1 MGDKPEYIK
10 WLVDTGER
18 LTTADGKT
26 IEVWEFRHQPDDAVL
41 SAWAKHFRNHYCSDN
56 QIDELIEN
64 TEFKTRTDYLV
75 NVKFPD
81 EKKAPGP
88 SIRAGDFGEIMI
100 ADFLEY
106 ILGFQV
112 PRTRY
117 IDKMIRNESTK
128 GCDIIGFRFIEE
140 GKWSR
145 NDALAVFEAKAQF
158 SGTKPSPR
166 LQDAVDGSVND
177 LNRRAESLNAMR
189 QRFLDINDKEAAK
202 RVNRFQNPPD
212 NPYQELFGAAALFA
226 IELFDCSSIVT
237 TKVGGHPRNDRLK
250 LIVVRGVAMM
260 ELVHKLYRKAAD
272 EA

>member
-1 MGDKPEYIK
+1 MDNLPEHVK
-10 WLVDTGER
+10 WLTDTTER
-18 LTTADGKT
+18 LTTVDGKT
-26 IEVWEFRHQPDDAVL
+26 VEIWDFCYQPDDKVF
-41 SAWAKHFRNHYCSDN
+41 SAWAKHFRNHYCSDD

-64 TEFKTRTDYLV
+64 TEFKTHADYLV
-75 NVKFPD
+75 KIKFPD

-117 IDKMIRNESTK
+117 IDKTVRDESTK
-128 GCDIIGFRFIEE
+128 GCDIIGFRFVEND
-140 GKWSR
+140 KWSR
-145 NDALAVFEAKAQF
+145 GDALAIFEAKTQF

-166 LQDAVDGSVND
+166 LQDAVNGSTND
-177 LNRRAESLNAMR
+177 LHRRAESLNAMR

-202 RVNRFQNPPD
+202 KVNRFQNPPD
-212 NPYQELFGAAALFA
+212 NPYREFFGAAALFA
-226 IELFDCSSIVT
+226 IELFDCASIAT
-237 TKVGGHPRNDRLK
+237 TTVDGHPRNDRLK

-260 ELVHKLYRKAAD
+260 ELVHRLYQRAAD

>member
-1 MGDKPEYIK
+1 MGDKPEHIK

-18 LTTADGKT
+18 LKTVDGKT
-26 IEVWEFRHQPDDAVL
+26 VQVWEFQHQLDDAIL
-41 SAWAKHFRNHYCSDN
+41 SAWAKHFRNHYCLDS
-56 QIDELIEN
+56 QIDELIDG
-64 TEFKTRTDYLV
+64 TEFHTHADYLF
-75 NVKFPD
+75 NIKFPD
-81 EKKAPGP
+81 EKRAPGP
-88 SIRAGDFGEIMI
+88 SIRAGDFGEILI

-106 ILGFQV
+106 VLGFQV

-117 IDKMIRNESTK
+117 IDKTVRNESTK
-128 GCDIIGFRFIEE
+128 GCDIIGFSFVEDGE
-140 GKWSR
+140 WSPG
-145 NDALAVFEAKAQF
+145 DALAIFEAKTQF

-202 RVNRFQNPPD
+202 RVKRFQDPPG
-212 NPYQELFGAAALFA
+212 NPYRELYGAAALFGV
-226 IELFDCSSIVT
+226 ELFDCTSISSTIIS
-237 TKVGGHPRNDRLK
+237 GHPRNDRLK

-260 ELVHKLYRKAAD
+260 DLVHNLYQRAAD

>member
-1 MGDKPEYIK
+1 MGDKPEHLK

-18 LTTADGKT
+18 LTTADEKT
-26 IEVWEFRHQPDDAVL
+26 VEVWEFRHQPDEAVL
-41 SAWAKHFRNHYCSDN
+41 SAWAKHFRNHYCSDD

-64 TEFKTRTDYLV
+64 TEFKTHADYLV
-75 NVKFPD
+75 KIKFPD
-81 EKKAPGP
+81 EKKSPGP
-88 SIRAGDFGEIMI
+88 SIRAGDFGEILI

-106 ILGFQV
+106 ILGFHV

-117 IDKMIRNESTK
+117 IDRTVRNESTK
-128 GCDIIGFRFIEE
+128 GCDIIGFRFVED

-145 NDALAVFEAKAQF
+145 GDALAIFEVKAQF

-166 LQDAVDGSVND
+166 LQDAVDGSIND
-177 LNRRAESLNAMR
+177 LNRRAESLNAIR
-189 QRFLDINDKEAAK
+189 QRFLDVNDKEAAK

-212 NPYQELFGAAALFA
+212 NPYKELYGAAALFA
-226 IELFDCSSIVT
+226 IDLFDCASIAT
-237 TKVGGHPRNDRLK
+237 TIVSGHPRNDRLK

-260 ELVHKLYRKAAD
+260 DLVHKLYQRAAN